1 MADLKIFMVHEDFI
15 DLCTFM
21 IEKFQAEFFPETVFG
36 NSIISG
42 LKTIEEIKFH
52 LYNFPPDY
60 SLSFFIT
67 SPLWTIE
74 PIYYTRIEKEGIEQ
88 YFVLQRYGGP
98 SIHFIPSFS
107 FPKIHTK
114 KIIIGMISDYSYYI
128 SGSFLN
134 TKDKEYKTINR
145 PPSMKNAFTEIK
157 KYINQKSKKVT
168 YKGKTTKTARV
179 LQNAQNLV
187 EKGYN
192 LYEGEL
198 KYQ

>member
-67 SPLWTIE
+67 MVSCFLARP
-74 PIYYTRIEKEGIEQ
+74 
-88 YFVLQRYGGP
+88 
-98 SIHFIPSFS
+98 
-107 FPKIHTK
+107 
-114 KIIIGMISDYSYYI
+114 IIGI
-128 SGSFLN
+128 LLL
-134 TKDKEYKTINR
+134 
-145 PPSMKNAFTEIK
+145 
-157 KYINQKSKKVT
+157 
-168 YKGKTTKTARV
+168 V
-179 LQNAQNLV
+179 LR
-187 EKGYN
+187 
-192 LYEGEL
+192 EL
-198 KYQ
+198 ALET